1 MNTTTNDYTPK
12 FKKPKKTGYYK
23 DTSAKLAQK
32 KNADSAAKPV
42 AKVSVKK
49 GIKNAISSAIEYVKS
64 FKRKSN
70 KNNEELQSS
79 ITTFEENKLDV
90 LENEMIT
97 MVENVKDAENETIDD
112 SNIMN
117 KFGDIIRNIT
127 IELHNAIGYTEQ
139 SNALEQIKVE
149 EQPKA
154 VPQSLLV
161 VQPTI
166 NQTEKNLHELNNILN
181 FLADNILDGNKKK
194 KELSFNESTVSN
206 KNTYTIRVISL
217 GIAVNYISLE
227 EFIDKIANR
236 AGTVKS
242 LCWFAGCP
250 EQFIKEL
257 KTFIELN
264 NATTKDY
271 DHIFKCF
278 KNMIDSYLSKKDP
291 EIHTKILPLISTTI
305 GGKKRKPKKVTKAV
319 KPKKVTKA
327 VKPNKV
333 TKAVK
338 PKKVTKAVKS
348 KK

>member
-12 FKKPKKTGYYK
+12 FKKPKKTGYHK
-23 DTSAKLAQK
+23 DTSVKLAQK

-70 KNNEELQSS
+70 KNKNNEELQSS

-97 MVENVKDAENETIDD
+97 MVENVKDEENETIDD
-112 SNIMN
+112 SNILN

-127 IELHNAIGYTEQ
+127 VELHNAIGYTEQ
-139 SNALEQIKVE
+139 SNALEQIKAE
-149 EQPKA
+149 EEPTATEQPKA
-154 VPQSLLV
+154 TE
-161 VQPTI
+161 QPNT

-194 KELSFNESTVSN
+194 KELSFNELTVSN

-217 GIAVNYISLE
+217 GIAVNYSSLE

-264 NATTKDY
+264 NATHKDY
-271 DHIFKCF
+271 NQIFKCF
-278 KNMIDSYLSKKDP
+278 KNMIDSYLSKKNP
-291 EIHTKILPLISTTI
+291 EIHTKILPLINTTT
-305 GGKKRKPKKVTKAV
+305 GGKKRKPKKTVKAVKAVKPKKITKAV
-319 KPKKVTKA
+319 KPKK
-327 VKPNKV
+327 
-333 TKAVK
+333 
-338 PKKVTKAVKS
+338 
-348 KK
+348 

>member
-1 MNTTTNDYTPK
+1 MNTNDYTPK
-12 FKKPKKTGYYK
+12 FKKPKKTGYYLDVPK
-23 DTSAKLAQK
+23 KLAQK
-32 KNADSAAKPV
+32 KNADSAALSV

-70 KNNEELQSS
+70 KNNEESQSS
-79 ITTFEENKLDV
+79 ITTFEENKLDI
-90 LENEMIT
+90 LENEMVN
-97 MVENVKDAENETIDD
+97 MVENVKDETIDD
-112 SNIMN
+112 SKIMN

-127 IELHNAIGYTEQ
+127 VELHNAIGYTEQ

-149 EQPKA
+149 EEPTATEQPKA
-154 VPQSLLV
+154 TEQLNV
-161 VQPTI
+161 
-166 NQTEKNLHELNNILN
+166 NQTEKNLNELNSILN

-194 KELSFNESTVSN
+194 KELSFNELTVSS
-206 KNTYTIRVISL
+206 KKTYTIRVISL
-217 GIAVNYISLE
+217 GIAVNYTSLE
-227 EFIDKIANR
+227 EFIEKIANR

-264 NATTKDY
+264 NASHKDY
-271 DHIFKCF
+271 NHIFKTF
-278 KNMIDSYLSKKDP
+278 KNMIDAYLSKKEPD
-291 EIHTKILPLISTTI
+291 IHSKILPLISTTI
-305 GGKKRKPKKVTKAV
+305 GGKKRKPKKITKAV
-319 KPKKVTKA
+319 KPKKI
-327 VKPNKV
+327 

-338 PKKVTKAVKS
+338 PKKITKAVKP